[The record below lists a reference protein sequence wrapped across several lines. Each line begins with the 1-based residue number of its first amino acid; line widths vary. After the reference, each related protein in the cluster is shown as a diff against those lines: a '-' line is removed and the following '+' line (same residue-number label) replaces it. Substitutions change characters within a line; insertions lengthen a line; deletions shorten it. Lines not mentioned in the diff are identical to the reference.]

1 MPDTGKVRM
10 NMREGV
16 RKEGGYRD
24 APASKNSGH
33 YYIKRFRIEACYT
46 YIIIGLIPSSLN
58 VYVVCNVTKD
68 MAAM

>member
-24 APASKNSGH
+24 APASK
-33 YYIKRFRIEACYT
+33 T
-46 YIIIGLIPSSLN
+46 VVIITSN
-58 VYVVCNVTKD
+58 VLG
-68 MAAM
+68 

>member
-33 YYIKRFRIEACYT
+33 YYIKRFRI
-46 YIIIGLIPSSLN
+46 
-58 VYVVCNVTKD
+58 
-68 MAAM
+68 